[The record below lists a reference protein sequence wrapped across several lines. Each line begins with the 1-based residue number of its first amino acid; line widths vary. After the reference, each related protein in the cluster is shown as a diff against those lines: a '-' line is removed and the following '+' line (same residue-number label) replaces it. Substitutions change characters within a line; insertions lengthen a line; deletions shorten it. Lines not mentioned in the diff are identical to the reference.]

1 METVVG
7 DDRYREANA
16 RNTMGMSAM
25 RSMFVM
31 MMRVVFAC
39 VVMRDARCETRR
51 WSSRAAK
58 VMGNA
63 SRQVRWVEEA
73 KSQPRAARRLERERK
88 KRPEDESQLRS

>member
-7 DDRYREANA
+7 DGGYREANA
-16 RNTMGMSAM
+16 RNTMGMSVM

-51 WSSRAAK
+51 WSSRAAT
-58 VMGNA
+58 VMGDA
-63 SRQVRWVEEA
+63 SRKAQRVEESTA
-73 KSQPRAARRLERERK
+73 RSAETRARE
-88 KRPEDESQLRS
+88 EEATTG